1 MRCHNDVPMYAML
14 AAAAAAGDEN
24 DNDRTENC
32 AGAWRSATNVDDGR
46 VQSVSTINAQ
56 PIALCRVTN
65 NYVSAAEKFKL
76 RKDRRPSHNLT
87 SGGIPRSS
95 QSLPSPVD
103 TSD

>member
-56 PIALCRVTN
+56 PVALCRARQTITFQQPRN
-65 NYVSAAEKFKL
+65 S
-76 RKDRRPSHNLT
+76 
-87 SGGIPRSS
+87 SGAKIDGHLII
-95 QSLPSPVD
+95 
-103 TSD
+103 